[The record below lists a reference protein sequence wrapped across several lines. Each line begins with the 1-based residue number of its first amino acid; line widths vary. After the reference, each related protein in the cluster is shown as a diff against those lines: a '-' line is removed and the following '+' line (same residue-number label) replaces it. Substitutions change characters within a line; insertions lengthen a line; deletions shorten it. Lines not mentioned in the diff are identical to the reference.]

1 MIHLLRVPNKMKS
14 VILRSPPAKDS
25 EETRE
30 GRKPPLPQNPRPD
43 VIGTQ
48 GDRRDILLATL
59 NPDVFGLTVLPLLG
73 VAVALVLLTMKA
85 QPEAARYAAVMPL
98 AYLLGSVPWGYVL
111 LRWRRGVD
119 IRQHGSGRTG
129 MSNVLRTGGGK
140 VAALVLVLDLSK
152 GVLAVLLARMVIGAE
167 GAEVAAGLLA
177 LAGHNWSVFLG
188 FQGGRGIA
196 TGLGGLAVMAQVP
209 AAVGALSFIPVTLLS
224 RYISLGSLS
233 GVLIA
238 CLSLLVLTLLGWY
251 SSTYILYAVLAGAII
266 FWQHRD
272 NIQRLL
278 RGTERRLGQSAGK
291 P

>member
-1 MIHLLRVPNKMKS
+1 
-14 VILRSPPAKDS
+14 
-25 EETRE
+25 
-30 GRKPPLPQNPRPD
+30 
-43 VIGTQ
+43 
-48 GDRRDILLATL
+48 
-59 NPDVFGLTVLPLLG
+59 
-73 VAVALVLLTMKA
+73 
-85 QPEAARYAAVMPL
+85 AVMPL